1 MWVLMVQM
9 GVVVWMIGRFRR
21 MRESF
26 CKVWMTRVVWIER
39 LQFRMKWDEGGM
51 ENVWRWRVGWPMWGV
66 GKRMRSVANPVS
78 WVSKVFTSRQK

>member
-1 MWVLMVQM
+1 MWVLLVQV

-39 LQFRMKWDEGGM
+39 LQFRMKRDEGGM
-51 ENVWRWRVGWPMWGV
+51 ENVWRWRVSWFMSRARE
-66 GKRMRSVANPVS
+66 RMGCVAKAVS
-78 WVSKVFTSRQK
+78 